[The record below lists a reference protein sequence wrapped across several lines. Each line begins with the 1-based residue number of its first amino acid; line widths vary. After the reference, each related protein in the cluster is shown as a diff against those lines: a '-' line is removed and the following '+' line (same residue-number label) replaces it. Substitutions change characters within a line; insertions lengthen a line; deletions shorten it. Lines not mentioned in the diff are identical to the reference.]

1 VSFAPEGEA
10 DTEAV
15 TILRRLRS
23 SAKAR
28 DGAPVAPKAT
38 RVCFSYKSVR
48 GVPPPHVSAAK
59 QQLEDLGYRVKWG
72 LDVSR
77 TAADWRNVWM
87 RWCEEA
93 DFVVNFLS
101 VDYVKK
107 GTGEACADEWCIA
120 QVSIARMY
128 FAKRGQARGTL
139 GGIDRPYTPPMA
151 QGVATPCTVP
161 VCTVCELALYS
172 ACGALRRRRSG
183 RSSSSTS

>member
-1 VSFAPEGEA
+1 
-10 DTEAV
+10 
-15 TILRRLRS
+15 
-23 SAKAR
+23 
-28 DGAPVAPKAT
+28 
-38 RVCFSYKSVR
+38 
-48 GVPPPHVSAAK
+48 VPIQVSAAK
-59 QQLEDLGYRVKWG
+59 EQLEALGYRVKWG
-72 LDVSR
+72 LDVSL
-77 TAADWRNVWM
+77 TAPDWRNVWI
-87 RWCEEA
+87 RWCPPPPTFPSPLCLGQCKRSVDLTGGLANPFRCEEA
-93 DFVVNFLS
+93 DYVVNFLS
-101 VDYVKK
+101 LDYVRK

-120 QVSIARMY
+120 QVSTARMY

>member
-1 VSFAPEGEA
+1 M
-10 DTEAV
+10 
-15 TILRRLRS
+15 
-23 SAKAR
+23 
-28 DGAPVAPKAT
+28 APKAT

-107 GTGEACADEWCIA
+107 GTGEACADEWCIG
-120 QVSIARMY
+120 QKKKRPEQLINLVIGGRDARK
-128 FAKRGQARGTL
+128 AIENLPAAG
-139 GGIDRPYTPPMA
+139 
-151 QGVATPCTVP
+151 
-161 VCTVCELALYS
+161 LAD
-172 ACGALRRRRSG
+172 GASQIQIYLAS
-183 RSSSSTS
+183 